1 MTQQEKQQIIEAFK
15 ESCPYHT
22 RHGCDYGV
30 GVTDCDGDCSYCEKF
45 ENEINNLN
53 KESEHENFLE

>member
-22 RHGCDYGV
+22 RHGCDDGV
-30 GVTDCDGDCSYCEKF
+30 GVTDCDGYCRYGEEC
-45 ENEINNLN
+45 ENESNNLN
-53 KESEHENFLE
+53 KESEA